1 MASIANK
8 LQVLV
13 GTKFGGFED
22 DFVPKMLLLL
32 PIDED
37 ACGIIVFTYYILFNE
52 AIWGNIL
59 TRNHVFL
66 APTWLVFLVAIL
78 H

>member
-37 ACGIIVFTYYILFNE
+37 AWGIID
-52 AIWGNIL
+52 
-59 TRNHVFL
+59 FL
-66 APTWLVFLVAIL
+66 LIIYSSMEPFEGTS
-78 H
+78 